1 MPKATFGKLS
11 LEKKERVLSAATDLF
26 AERGFHRTEMDAI
39 ARRAEISK
47 GSLYDYFKSKDE
59 LFLHICN
66 TGIQGF
72 RENVWREF
80 PAHLDIYR
88 QVDELFRRQVPLIL
102 AHPQNFQIYLN
113 LASSGMRRFAD
124 RYTQKGEEFGAQRL
138 KTLLLEGMAGGI
150 VRRDLDVSH
159 MAFLIH
165 SLSLTF
171 MSSLVSQHFQIRF
184 KEYLEIPG
192 KLGSNTIE
200 KAMGNM
206 IHFIHQIL
214 RPPALPIQRA
224 RRPKTAAPKR
234 RRPNHV

>member
-1 MPKATFGKLS
+1 
-11 LEKKERVLSAATDLF
+11 
-26 AERGFHRTEMDAI
+26 
-39 ARRAEISK
+39 
-47 GSLYDYFKSKDE
+47 
-59 LFLHICN
+59 
-66 TGIQGF
+66 
-72 RENVWREF
+72 
-80 PAHLDIYR
+80 
-88 QVDELFRRQVPLIL
+88 
-102 AHPQNFQIYLN
+102 
-113 LASSGMRRFAD
+113 
-124 RYTQKGEEFGAQRL
+124 
-138 KTLLLEGMAGGI
+138 
-150 VRRDLDVSH
+150 

>member
-47 GSLYDYFKSKDE
+47 GSLYNYFKSKDE

-72 RENVWREF
+72 RENVWREI

-124 RYTQKGEEFGAQRL
+124 RYTRKGEEFGAQRL
-138 KTLLLEGMAGGI
+138 KALLQEGITGGI
-150 VRRDLDVSH
+150 VRSDLDVSH
-159 MAFLIH
+159 TAFLIH
-165 SLSLTF
+165 SLSLIF
-171 MSSLVSQHFQIRF
+171 MASLVAPHFQIRF
-184 KEYLEIPG
+184 REYLGIQG
-192 KLGSNTIE
+192 KLDATTIE
-200 KAMGNM
+200 KTMRGM
-206 IHFIHQIL
+206 IHFIHQLL
-214 RPPALPIQRA
+214 RPPVLSTQRTRTPKKA
-224 RRPKTAAPKR
+224 ISQRRKQ
-234 RRPNHV
+234 NHV